1 MPLSALHAKPSSLLF
16 YHPFV
21 WYYLL
26 SSKPLVYWLPNTE
39 SQRRSFCLVF
49 AFPDVLIYLYIWSA
63 VHLRIQLLYANDFPS
78 VLWRHCFDVF
88 LFAILLL
95 KCPVLSF
102 VKWPKFGGF
111 PFLFPE
117 FCNFMIMSFDITLF
131 FTYYARYLKSPHI
144 WNPMSFSTVF
154 FFSFNVNDFL
164 PTSFFILFL
173 LSCYDQKINFP
184 NRISEFFILLFPKS
198 YAYLKILIAGNFCQ
212 LYLPTVLLL

>member
-131 FTYYARYLKSPHI
+131 SLTMLDTWKARIYGTPCLSPLC
-144 WNPMSFSTVF
+144 SFSVLTSMISSPPLSSF
-154 FFSFNVNDFL
+154 FF
-164 PTSFFILFL
+164 
-173 LSCYDQKINFP
+173 C
-184 NRISEFFILLFPKS
+184 
-198 YAYLKILIAGNFCQ
+198 
-212 LYLPTVLLL
+212 